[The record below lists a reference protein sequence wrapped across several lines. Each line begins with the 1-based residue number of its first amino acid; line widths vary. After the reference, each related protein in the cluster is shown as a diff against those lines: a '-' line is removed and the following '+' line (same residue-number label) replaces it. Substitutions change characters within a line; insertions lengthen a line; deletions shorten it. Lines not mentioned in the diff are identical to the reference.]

1 MAAVFYYLIYNPAA
15 GGGAAIPIF
24 KQVKA
29 VLDQRQLPY
38 AIKTSRYPGH
48 TNVITK
54 QIGNFNTHERPVL
67 LVIGG
72 DGTLNQAINGLIG
85 TRQHDIPVA
94 YVPAG
99 SGNDF
104 ARGIGM
110 SEDPMHA
117 LEQILQASNPV
128 TIDIGRY
135 HERTRDESGYFVN
148 NIGIGFDA
156 AVVNAANHSDSKQL
170 LNKFHLGKLTY
181 LFHVL
186 GMLLTRRPFP
196 VAVYEKGVRHFFHH
210 AYICTTT
217 NIPYFG
223 GGVRL
228 YKPADPT
235 DGQLDLVIVEWFN
248 IVSWALAMLQL
259 LRGKTPTSKAVHLF
273 HANKLT
279 VETSSLEFGQ
289 MDGEEMGTR
298 PFEIDFSVASQ
309 RFWID
314 RSI

>member
-1 MAAVFYYLIYNPAA
+1 MTAVFYYIIYNPAA
-15 GGGAAIPIF
+15 GGGSSIPIY

-29 VLDQRQLPY
+29 VLDQRHLAY

-54 QIGNFNTHERPVL
+54 QIGDFNRREHPVL

-72 DGTLNQAINGLIG
+72 DGTLNQAINGLAG
-85 TRQHDIPVA
+85 TRQSEIPVA

-117 LEQILQASNPV
+117 LEQVLQATEAV
-128 TIDIGRY
+128 TIDIGRF
-135 HERTRDESGYFVN
+135 HERTRGESGYFVN

-156 AVVNAANHSDSKQL
+156 ADDMQCVDLGGRRIIKKL
-170 LNKFHLGKLTY
+170 HLGKLTY
-181 LFHVL
+181 LFHVV
-186 GMLLTRRPFP
+186 GMLMTRRPFP
-196 VAVYEKGVRHFFHH
+196 VAVYEKGVRHFFHR

-223 GGVRL
+223 GGIRL
-228 YKPADPT
+228 YKPANPT
-235 DGQLDLVIVEWFN
+235 DGKLDLVIVEWFN
-248 IVSWALAMLQL
+248 IVSWALAMIQL
-259 LRGKTPTSKAVHLF
+259 MRGKKPTSRATHIF
-273 HANKLT
+273 HADKLT

-298 PFEIDFSVASQ
+298 PFEIDFSMAKQ
-309 RFWID
+309 KFWID